1 MLLLLLLWSLQVVGK
16 VTPEAPKDAFVADMV
31 QLLSRVT
38 EADINTQEQVTV
50 TERLGGKYVSMSVN
64 VAVRAPE
71 VITKAYEEIGK
82 DSRVKMK
89 F

>member
-1 MLLLLLLWSLQVVGK
+1 VGK
-16 VTPEAPKDAFVADMV
+16 TTESPKEAFVSDMV
-31 QLLSRVT
+31 ALLSRVCDV
-38 EADINTQEQVTV
+38 DIQQDQVKV
-50 TERLGGKYVSMSVN
+50 QERLGGKYVSMSVD
-64 VAVRAPE
+64 VIVRAPE